1 MKASK
6 MKEGKY
12 VGVTFTPDQE
22 RARAIWVRQR
32 AKRYRLA
39 DALVMPGIVP
49 SREECHAK
57 LDRLLDGIEK
67 QESRARE
74 LFPEVNESFTI
85 ATMRMDW

>member
-39 DALVMPGIVP
+39 DALVMHGGVP

-57 LDRLLDGIEK
+57 LDRALDSIEAG
-67 QESRARE
+67 EARALA
-74 LFPEVNESFTI
+74 LFSEVDESFTI
-85 ATMRMDW
+85 STMRMDW